1 MENSRIIL
9 QIMNESFMGFSLG
22 GRRNVKTTQLIRK
35 KGVYSN
41 MYKLHVSAKS
51 GHHQVFY
58 RFKRKS
64 YIWVGVLIKR
74 SLLSNFVIL
83 KSGVVTV
90 YSTIT
95 IPKSVKKPDD
105 GHCWPK
111 HVVYTY

>member
-1 MENSRIIL
+1 M
-9 QIMNESFMGFSLG
+9 
-22 GRRNVKTTQLIRK
+22 
-35 KGVYSN
+35 
-41 MYKLHVSAKS
+41 
-51 GHHQVFY
+51 
-58 RFKRKS
+58 
-64 YIWVGVLIKR
+64 GVLIKR